1 MGQIQ
6 NCSGSPEVSVFLL
19 AENRLLRDTLAR
31 LLRKRSEISVV
42 GISGNTDSVH
52 NEIAATHCEALLTDC
67 FSNGNHSSLLLELLG
82 RNPEIKILLFGMDE
96 DPDIFLQAVQLG
108 IRGYILKD
116 ASAAEIIAAV
126 RAVAKGEASCP
137 PRLCLSLIQYVS
149 SEYRLKPKNVPGF
162 GTDKNSLT
170 HRQLQLMHL
179 VAQGLTNKEIAA
191 NLNLSEF
198 TVKNHIR
205 RVMRQMEAESRHEA
219 VDLIRATG
227 HLVAP
232 RPDA

>member
-6 NCSGSPEVSVFLL
+6 NCPESPEVSVFLL

-31 LLRKRSEISVV
+31 LLRKRSEINVV
-42 GISGNTDSVH
+42 GISRDTKAIT
-52 NEIAATHCEALLTDC
+52 NEIAGSNCEVVLTDC
-67 FSNGNHSSLLLELLG
+67 FSTECHASLLSDLL
-82 RNPEIKILLFGMDE
+82 NHNADIKILLFGMDE
-96 DPDIFLQAVQLG
+96 DPDTFLEAVQLG
-108 IRGYILKD
+108 IRGYVLKD

-126 RAVAKGEASCP
+126 RAVARGEASCP
-137 PRLCLSLIQYVS
+137 PRLCLTLIRHVA
-149 SEYRLKPKNVPGF
+149 SEYRLKPKNGA
-162 GTDKNSLT
+162 GTDRNSLT
-170 HRQLQLMHL
+170 HRQLQLMNL

-191 NLNLSEF
+191 SLNLSEF

-227 HLVAP
+227 HLVAQ
-232 RPDA
+232 

>member
-1 MGQIQ
+1 MGQLQ
-6 NCSGSPEVSVFLL
+6 NCPESAEVSVFLL

-31 LLRKRSEISVV
+31 LLRKRSKIKVV
-42 GISGNTDSVH
+42 GISRDTKAIS
-52 NEIAATHCEALLTDC
+52 NEIAESSCEVVLTDC
-67 FSNGNHSSLLLELLG
+67 FSTESHTSLLSELL
-82 RNPEIKILLFGMDE
+82 NQNADVKILLFGMDE
-96 DPDIFLQAVQLG
+96 DPEIFLEAVQLG
-108 IRGYILKD
+108 IRGYVLKD

-126 RAVAKGEASCP
+126 RAVARGEASCP
-137 PRLCLSLIQYVS
+137 PRLCLTLIQHVA
-149 SEYRLKPKNVPGF
+149 SEYRLKPKNGAGL

-205 RVMRQMEAESRHEA
+205 RVMKHMEAESRHEA

-227 HLVAP
+227 HLVAQ
-232 RPDA
+232 

>member
-6 NCSGSPEVSVFLL
+6 NCPVSPEVSVFLL

-31 LLRKRSEISVV
+31 LLRKRSEINVV
-42 GISGNTDSVH
+42 GISRDTKAIT
-52 NEIAATHCEALLTDC
+52 NEIVESSCEVVLTDC
-67 FSNGNHSSLLLELLG
+67 FSTENHTSLLSDLL
-82 RNPEIKILLFGMDE
+82 NQNADVKILLFGMDE
-96 DPDIFLQAVQLG
+96 DPEIFLEAVQLG
-108 IRGYILKD
+108 IRGYVLKD

-126 RAVAKGEASCP
+126 RAVARGEASCP
-137 PRLCLSLIQYVS
+137 PRLCLTLIQHVA
-149 SEYRLKPKNVPGF
+149 SEYRLKPKN
-162 GTDKNSLT
+162 GTGLGDKNSLT
-170 HRQLQLMHL
+170 HRQLELMHL

-191 NLNLSEF
+191 SLNLSEF

-227 HLVAP
+227 HLVAQ
-232 RPDA
+232 

>member
-6 NCSGSPEVSVFLL
+6 NCPESPEVSVFLL

-31 LLRKRSEISVV
+31 LLRKRSEINVV
-42 GISGNTDSVH
+42 GISRDTKAIT
-52 NEIAATHCEALLTDC
+52 NEIGESNCEVVLTDC
-67 FSNGNHSSLLLELLG
+67 FSTESHTSLLSDLLSH
-82 RNPEIKILLFGMDE
+82 NAEVKILLFGMDE
-96 DPDIFLQAVQLG
+96 DPEIFLEAVQLG
-108 IRGYILKD
+108 IRGYVLKD

-126 RAVAKGEASCP
+126 RAVARGEASCP
-137 PRLCLSLIQYVS
+137 PRLCLTLIQHVA
-149 SEYRLKPKNVPGF
+149 SEYRLKKNGA
-162 GTDKNSLT
+162 GLATDKNSLT

-191 NLNLSEF
+191 SLNLSEF

-227 HLVAP
+227 HLVAQ
-232 RPDA
+232 

>member
-6 NCSGSPEVSVFLL
+6 SCPESPEVSVFLL

-31 LLRKRSEISVV
+31 LLRKRSEINVV
-42 GISGNTDSVH
+42 GISRDTKAIT
-52 NEIAATHCEALLTDC
+52 NEIAESNCEVVLTDC
-67 FSNGNHSSLLLELLG
+67 FSTESHASLLSDLLSH
-82 RNPEIKILLFGMDE
+82 NADVKILLFGMDE
-96 DPDIFLQAVQLG
+96 DPEIFLEAVQLG
-108 IRGYILKD
+108 IRGYVLKD

-126 RAVAKGEASCP
+126 RGVARGEASCP
-137 PRLCLSLIQYVS
+137 PRLCLTLIQHVA
-149 SEYRLKPKNVPGF
+149 SEYRLKPKNGNGV

-191 NLNLSEF
+191 SLNLSEF

-227 HLVAP
+227 HLVAQ
-232 RPDA
+232 

>member
-1 MGQIQ
+1 MGQIH
-6 NCSGSPEVSVFLL
+6 NCPVSPGVSVYLL

-31 LLRKRSEISVV
+31 VLRKRSEIDIV
-42 GISGNTDSVH
+42 GISRDTNTV
-52 NEIAATHCEALLTDC
+52 NEEIAASRCEVVLTDC
-67 FSNGNHSSLLLELLG
+67 FGSGNHAALLFELLN
-82 RNPEIKILLFGMDE
+82 RIPEIKILLFGMDE
-96 DPDIFLQAVQLG
+96 EPEIFLEAVQLG
-108 IRGYILKD
+108 VRGYVLKD
-116 ASAAEIIAAV
+116 ASAAEIIAGV
-126 RAVAKGEASCP
+126 RAVARGEASCP
-137 PRLCLSLIQYVS
+137 PKLCLTLMQHVAT
-149 SEYRLKPKNVPGF
+149 EYRMKPKSVLGSV
-162 GTDKNSLT
+162 KNSLT

-205 RVMRQMEAESRHEA
+205 RVMRQMEADSRHEA

-232 RPDA
+232 SV

>member
-6 NCSGSPEVSVFLL
+6 NCPESPEVSVFLL

-31 LLRKRSEISVV
+31 LLRKRSEINVV
-42 GISGNTDSVH
+42 GISRDTKAIT
-52 NEIAATHCEALLTDC
+52 NEIAESSCEVVLTDC
-67 FSNGNHSSLLLELLG
+67 FSTESHTSLLSDLL
-82 RNPEIKILLFGMDE
+82 NQNADVKILLFGMDE
-96 DPDIFLQAVQLG
+96 DPEIFLEAVQLG
-108 IRGYILKD
+108 IRGYVLKD

-126 RAVAKGEASCP
+126 RAVARGEASCP
-137 PRLCLSLIQYVS
+137 PRLCLTLIQHVA
-149 SEYRLKPKNVPGF
+149 SEYRLKPKNGA

-191 NLNLSEF
+191 SLNLSEF

-227 HLVAP
+227 HLA
-232 RPDA
+232 AQ

>member
-6 NCSGSPEVSVFLL
+6 HCPESAEVSVFLL

-31 LLRKRSEISVV
+31 LLRKRSEINVV
-42 GISGNTDSVH
+42 GISRDTKTIT
-52 NEIAATHCEALLTDC
+52 NEIAESSCEVVLTDC
-67 FSNGNHSSLLLELLG
+67 FSTESHTSLLSELL
-82 RNPEIKILLFGMDE
+82 NQNADVKILLFGMDE
-96 DPDIFLQAVQLG
+96 DPEIFLEAVQLG
-108 IRGYILKD
+108 IRGYVLKD

-126 RAVAKGEASCP
+126 RGVARGEASCP
-137 PRLCLSLIQYVS
+137 PRLCLTLIQHVA
-149 SEYRLKPKNVPGF
+149 SEYRLKPKNGAGL

-205 RVMRQMEAESRHEA
+205 RVMKHMEAESRHEA
-219 VDLIRATG
+219 VDLIRANG
-227 HLVAP
+227 HLVAQ
-232 RPDA
+232 

>member
-6 NCSGSPEVSVFLL
+6 NCPVSPEVSVFLL

-31 LLRKRSEISVV
+31 LLRKRSEINVV
-42 GISGNTDSVH
+42 GISGDTEAVH
-52 NEIAATHCEALLTDC
+52 NEIAASPCEAVLTDC
-67 FSNGNHSSLLLELLG
+67 FSNGNHASLLIELLS
-82 RNPEIKILLFGMDE
+82 RSPELKILLFGMDE
-96 DPDIFLQAVQLG
+96 DPDTFLQAVQLG
-108 IRGYILKD
+108 IRGYVLKD
-116 ASAAEIIAAV
+116 ASAAEIISAV
-126 RAVAKGEASCP
+126 RAVARGEASCP
-137 PRLCLSLIQYVS
+137 PRLCLTLFQHVS
-149 SEYRLKPKNVPGF
+149 SEYRLKPKSAPGL

-191 NLNLSEF
+191 SLNLSEF

-227 HLVAP
+227 HLAAP
-232 RPDA
+232 IA